1 MTYQHPSPSDRRDV
15 SGTTLHVS
23 ICILKSGLP
32 LSSPYFNLSLSGYHI
47 RTPKSRR
54 CSIEHNPVDNNNNDS
69 NRDIKMKT
77 SCVLHYVYKWNESDQ
92 ESESY
97 PIYSFD
103 VTVHS
108 QLFDSLFIDLY
119 DAKKFRRDRHIG
131 RIVIRLSKLTDYP
144 ASFTSWFE
152 FESDITP
159 SHPSLMTGALKLK
172 IERKYTATNNRPTL
186 LTSSDTLSIQSN
198 DIEASTFLLTS
209 KSVKLPIWLTPLK
222 VLLDDATIHGLHILY
237 RLLSSFGKGLELSH
251 SVIVSSFFL
260 LEKFYENRVPMY
272 YTQQYITDG
281 GFVDNARHFFRF
293 SISVYGWKG
302 LNLWGKGRG
311 MFRDSFRHD
320 ADRSSILEYLCIP
333 DKDLVINELEPDESL
348 HHPRYLLIVD
358 RISESIVV
366 SIRGSMTPKDW
377 MTSLACHY
385 VPYKDGFAHSGFL
398 QAAIW
403 MKENVIIPQAIPLM
417 KKQNFNRIVLVGH
430 SLGGA
435 VAAMTKILL
444 LDGEL
449 SPDQVCTYAF
459 ACPPVLSKKIQ
470 IPNLYSFVYGNDF
483 VGAACYGSLMNFRPM
498 LLTAS
503 KHCKIEH
510 LMTKMKKEQADI
522 AFDSLDKT
530 RKSMLSINSPS
541 SDKDLYPRL
550 YIPGRLF
557 YMYEVDMSTL
567 IPILNNNL
575 SGPSD
580 MSGGS
585 RESSPEPKDGLSKP
599 SIITIMEEAQ
609 VEKTCS
615 EIHIRPWMLMHHYPP
630 VYELALYNVSQGLMR
645 RLIPK

>member
-1 MTYQHPSPSDRRDV
+1 MEYQHPNSSDARDI
-15 SGTTLHVS
+15 SGITLHIS
-23 ICILKSGLP
+23 ICTLKSGMP
-32 LSSPYFNLSLSGYHI
+32 LSLPYFNLSLSGYHV
-47 RTPKSRR
+47 RTSKSRK
-54 CSIEHNPVDNNNNDS
+54 CSIEHNPVDDIHQS
-69 NRDIKMKT
+69 KDIKMKT
-77 SCVLHYVYKWNESDQ
+77 PCVLHYVYKWNQADQ
-92 ESESY
+92 ESESC

-119 DAKKFRRDRHIG
+119 DAKRFRRDRHIG

-152 FESDITP
+152 FEPDITP
-159 SHPSLMTGALKLK
+159 SNPSSMTGALELK
-172 IERKYTATNNRPTL
+172 IERKCIATSNRPIL
-186 LTSSDTLSIQSN
+186 LTSSDVISIQSN
-198 DIEASTFLLTS
+198 DIEASEFLFTS

-251 SVIVSSFFL
+251 SVMVSSFFL
-260 LEKFYENRVPMY
+260 LEKFYENRVSVY
-272 YTQQYITDG
+272 YTKEYITDG

-311 MFRDSFRHD
+311 MLRDSFRHD
-320 ADRSSILEYLCIP
+320 ADRSSILEYLCIS
-333 DKDLVINELEPDESL
+333 DKDLVINELEPDTSL
-348 HHPRYLLIVD
+348 HHPRYLIIVD

-385 VPYKDGFAHSGFL
+385 VPYKDGFAHSGIL

-403 MKENVIIPQAIPLM
+403 MKENVIVPWAIPLM
-417 KKQNFNRIVLVGH
+417 KKQKFNRIVLVGH

-444 LDGEL
+444 LNEEL
-449 SPDQVCTYAF
+449 SSDQVCAYAF

-470 IPNLYSFVYGNDF
+470 IPHLYSFVYGNDF

-510 LMTKMKKEQADI
+510 LMTTMKKEQADI

-530 RKSMLSINSPS
+530 RRNMLSIYSSSP
-541 SDKDLYPRL
+541 KDLYPRL

-557 YMYEVDMSTL
+557 YMYEVDINTL
-567 IPILNNNL
+567 IPVLNNNL

-580 MSGGS
+580 MSIES
-585 RESSPEPKDGLSKP
+585 RESSTETKDVLSKP